1 MYRIFYVFMEKKLGV
16 VPSFY
21 AGTASCQGTT
31 PNSCKIFQYRGEV
44 PATGTIVGNT
54 ITIDAGIN
62 TGFGAPI

>member
-1 MYRIFYVFMEKKLGV
+1 MEKKLGV

-44 PATGTIVGNT
+44 PAAGTIVGNT
-54 ITIDAGIN
+54 IPSTPHQQRGS
-62 TGFGAPI
+62 APRSEQAALQP